1 MKKQCIVRTFPAN
14 YTNPTAKLREALIK
28 AGLWCF
34 QLLLSAATEKR
45 ERNIFWKGRK
55 IDVAEISV
63 KFSEYRACVV
73 KGKNALFHR
82 WADKAQTVGES
93 PLRGGHS
100 SGQVW
105 LVVGIIEYED
115 GTVHEAYPY
124 EIRFLDGKLNEYC
137 FDEPRREERE
147 EAYVK

>member
-1 MKKQCIVRTFPAN
+1 M
-14 YTNPTAKLREALIK
+14 
-28 AGLWCF
+28 
-34 QLLLSAATEKR
+34 
-45 ERNIFWKGRK
+45 
-55 IDVAEISV
+55 AEISV

-100 SGQVW
+100 SGQAMKKQCIVRTFPAN
-105 LVVGIIEYED
+105 Y
-115 GTVHEAYPY
+115 TNPYPY